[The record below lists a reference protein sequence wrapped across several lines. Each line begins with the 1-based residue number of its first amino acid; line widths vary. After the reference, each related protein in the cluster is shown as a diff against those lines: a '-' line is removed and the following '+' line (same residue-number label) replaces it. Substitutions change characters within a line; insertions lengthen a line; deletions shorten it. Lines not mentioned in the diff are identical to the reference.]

1 MNSTMTYEKLYTNMV
16 KKFTVEKDNTDYK
29 LGEYML
35 MKARAKKEAALT
47 AVSAQKSALPV
58 LRGRKDTTAIAAI
71 FSYVNDKLTVKE
83 APIRDKTIRSFPFR
97 TSIAAF
103 CSALVVCALV
113 VSCSIFGFGT
123 TFSSTDNTVNA
134 TEMQDD
140 SIEQE
145 TENEIPVTYE
155 D

>member
-134 TEMQDD
+134 TEIQDD

-145 TENEIPVTYE
+145 TENEISVTYE

>member
-1 MNSTMTYEKLYTNMV
+1 MNSAMTYEKLYTNMV
-16 KKFTVEKDNTDYK
+16 KKFTVENDNTDYK

-47 AVSAQKSALPV
+47 AVSGEKSALPV
-58 LRGRKDTTAIAAI
+58 LRNGKDTTAIAAI

-97 TSIAAF
+97 TSITAF

-113 VSCSIFGFGT
+113 VSCSIFGFGSA
-123 TFSSTDNTVNA
+123 FSASDNTVQI
-134 TEMQDD
+134 TET
-140 SIEQE
+140 EENVTE
-145 TENEIPVTYE
+145 TENETSADYE
-155 D
+155 N